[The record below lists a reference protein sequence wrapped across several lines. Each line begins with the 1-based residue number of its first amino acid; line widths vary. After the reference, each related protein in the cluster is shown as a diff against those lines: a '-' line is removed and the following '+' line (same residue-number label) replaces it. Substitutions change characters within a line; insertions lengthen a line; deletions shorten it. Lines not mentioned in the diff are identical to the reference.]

1 VIIVDEK
8 GQPHKTKR
16 VEYDIT
22 HQLVEEFML
31 KANETVA
38 KHLSDK
44 GKPVVF
50 RIHEAPDKED
60 FDDFYA
66 MARSMGFTLPSAP
79 SQKDIQ
85 ALFEKAK
92 KTPFAAQLAVGF
104 IRSMNLAIYSPNNI
118 GHYGLALEYY
128 CHFTS
133 PIRRY
138 TDLVIQRLLFDQE
151 GKDLEIDKIAE
162 IASERER
169 ISFRAESSVKTLKKL
184 RLMDHWMKEEPTE
197 VYDAIITRIKPF
209 GLFFDISHLMLEGF
223 LHISEL
229 ENDYFVFNESQNILV
244 GRTSGKT
251 HRTGD
256 PIKVRPTAIDLV
268 LLESK
273 WELAVPKKERRRSK
287 I

>member
-1 VIIVDEK
+1 
-8 GQPHKTKR
+8 
-16 VEYDIT
+16 
-22 HQLVEEFML
+22 
-31 KANETVA
+31 
-38 KHLSDK
+38 
-44 GKPVVF
+44 
-50 RIHEAPDKED
+50 
-60 FDDFYA
+60 
-66 MARSMGFTLPSAP
+66 
-79 SQKDIQ
+79 
-85 ALFEKAK
+85 
-92 KTPFAAQLAVGF
+92 
-104 IRSMNLAIYSPNNI
+104 MNLAIYSSNNI
-118 GHYGLALEYY
+118 GHYGLALDYY

-151 GKDLEIDKIAE
+151 GKDLEIDRIAE

-244 GRTSGKT
+244 GRSSGKT

-268 LLESK
+268 LLESH
-273 WELAVPKKERRRSK
+273 WELAVPKKERRRRK
-287 I
+287 